1 MGGACPEGA
10 ASPPLASLSPVTAAE
25 LDPWSPVDKPPG
37 MNLTKRCTR
46 PANGSC
52 RGRDLRLLQALTN
65 KQTITALT
73 ETLED
78 AVTMGA
84 DQTELAE
91 GIRKRLEQGRAWD
104 DTAARFLAA
113 PGRPPISALEVR
125 SPSAAG
131 RTLFQQLAA
140 TNQCC
145 MSGLEAWQ
153 CCCSRPRVG

>member
-1 MGGACPEGA
+1 M
-10 ASPPLASLSPVTAAE
+10 
-25 LDPWSPVDKPPG
+25 
-37 MNLTKRCTR
+37 
-46 PANGSC
+46 
-52 RGRDLRLLQALTN
+52 LQALTN

-91 GIRKRLEQGRAWD
+91 GIRKRLEEGRAWD

-125 SPSAAG
+125 SRSGPGRSSWLLQTSAAYRNWRPAAAAVAVLASAKVTSKG
-131 RTLFQQLAA
+131 RGVVRVIAADTGLCRSWWTLA
-140 TNQCC
+140 
-145 MSGLEAWQ
+145 MSWA
-153 CCCSRPRVG
+153 